1 MRLPYIQATLR
12 HLHSKNFPN
21 IFWLRMPDPYELDE
35 HLEMPV
41 PPHQRV
47 MTLWRTTVLPAV
59 QQICSTYSFTGVMVV
74 EDTVLLRKDV
84 NYEDIAA
91 EILESKA
98 RAGVWGYGDK
108 WPIKKPDGTVDGF
121 GWSGTK
127 GLWMTPAWCEEINL
141 ILENTHFDRYRHV
154 DMWLVDLL
162 KRRRSQGFCLFS
174 LLAGYGHR
182 VSMSTSEPG
191 QQKFG
196 GCFLPEVP
204 HGRPMR
210 QEDRDNYIYQN
221 APARISDVC
230 GFRPEHCTCAM
241 FLGSG

>member
-1 MRLPYIQATLR
+1 
-12 HLHSKNFPN
+12 
-21 IFWLRMPDPYELDE
+21 
-35 HLEMPV
+35 
-41 PPHQRV
+41 

-59 QQICSTYSFTGVMVV
+59 QQICTAYNFTGVMVV

-84 NYEDIAA
+84 TYVDIAA
-91 EILESKA
+91 EIMESKA
-98 RAGVWGYGDK
+98 RAGVWGYGNK
-108 WPIKKPDGTVDGF
+108 WEIKKNEKTF
-121 GWSGTK
+121 SEIGWSGTK

-141 ILENTHFDRYRHV
+141 MLENTNFDRYRHV

-162 KRRRSQGFCLFS
+162 KRRRSQGFCLLS

-204 HGRPMR
+204 QLRFMR
-210 QEDRDNYIYQN
+210 QEDMENYIYEN
-221 APARISDVC
+221 APPGIKEWFRHARLSL
-230 GFRPEHCTCAM
+230 E
-241 FLGSG
+241 GSPSVWTWSRRNCLCQNPTLTFTQPSVSTDQNSCRLNLESMHHASTWT